1 MVTKADVQAFMAE
14 RSEDTKA
21 NRFEDIERS
30 AKSIYKVLRGK
41 ATLLS
46 LVSCLG
52 INPNYQGLFLFLFS
66 LYEEVYYEQD
76 NIKFRKHKNLELNL
90 FTYYIKFNSEKI
102 KLRRD

>member
-1 MVTKADVQAFMAE
+1 
-14 RSEDTKA
+14 
-21 NRFEDIERS
+21 
-30 AKSIYKVLRGK
+30 
-41 ATLLS
+41 LLS

-66 LYEEVYYEQD
+66 LYEVYYEQH

>member
-14 RSEDTKA
+14 RSEYTKA
-21 NRFEDIERS
+21 NRFEDID
-30 AKSIYKVLRGK
+30 
-41 ATLLS
+41 
-46 LVSCLG
+46 
-52 INPNYQGLFLFLFS
+52 PNYQGLFLFLFS